1 MASIREKVVPIKK
14 IDSHLHV
21 WASPEEAKEYPYFP
35 GQETTLIGS
44 SDDLLKSMEEAG
56 VDGALIVQP
65 INYMFDHSYVT
76 SVLQKH
82 PDKFLGCFLAD
93 PSDGGNGIAKL
104 EHLVTKEGYKA
115 MRFNPY
121 LWPPNEK
128 MNNEIG
134 RKLFAKAGELGIAVG
149 FMCFKGLLLHVEE
162 IEDLCSQSP
171 STIVLIDHFGFC
183 KPPLNEV
190 EDKSLTRLLQ
200 LARLPQVY
208 VKVSAFFRV
217 SRDEFP
223 YRDTWPVLKRLLSSF
238 GAKRLMWG
246 SDYPFIKNECG
257 YVNAAEILPLA
268 KSEEALLTD
277 DELRWIMGETAQSV
291 FGGAWSKSSS

>member
-21 WASPEEAKEYPYFP
+21 WASPEENHASDGSSLREENDESWSDILGGVFIAWMLNAKEYPYFP

-149 FMCFKGLLLHVEE
+149 FMCFKVQIEPYMIFFFQEKCVE
-162 IEDLCSQSP
+162 
-171 STIVLIDHFGFC
+171 
-183 KPPLNEV
+183 
-190 EDKSLTRLLQ
+190 
-200 LARLPQVY
+200 
-208 VKVSAFFRV
+208 
-217 SRDEFP
+217 
-223 YRDTWPVLKRLLSSF
+223 
-238 GAKRLMWG
+238 
-246 SDYPFIKNECG
+246 
-257 YVNAAEILPLA
+257 
-268 KSEEALLTD
+268 
-277 DELRWIMGETAQSV
+277 
-291 FGGAWSKSSS
+291 

>member
-1 MASIREKVVPIKK
+1 MSGHHQKRTMPQMAHPYEKRTT
-14 IDSHLHV
+14 SHVHSNYHKERAVLRSWSDILGGV
-21 WASPEEAKEYPYFP
+21 FIAWMLNAKEYPYFP

-149 FMCFKGLLLHVEE
+149 FMCFKVQIEPYMIFFFQEKCVE
-162 IEDLCSQSP
+162 
-171 STIVLIDHFGFC
+171 
-183 KPPLNEV
+183 
-190 EDKSLTRLLQ
+190 
-200 LARLPQVY
+200 
-208 VKVSAFFRV
+208 
-217 SRDEFP
+217 
-223 YRDTWPVLKRLLSSF
+223 
-238 GAKRLMWG
+238 
-246 SDYPFIKNECG
+246 
-257 YVNAAEILPLA
+257 
-268 KSEEALLTD
+268 
-277 DELRWIMGETAQSV
+277 
-291 FGGAWSKSSS
+291 